1 VVAFDHM
8 NQPIIDDSELSRLL
22 LFQGVNPEDIRQWI
36 NRCRI
41 QDFATE
47 STLLVPDKENNYMY
61 VLLSGEVSIHLTDN
75 SYPPIACVH
84 EGECV
89 GEMSVFDGKTPSA
102 FVKAT
107 KDTRV
112 LAIPRDVLLTM
123 VDYSHGVARN
133 LLYLLSSR
141 LRTGNAVI
149 SGSQQLQKEYEQ
161 HANVDVLTG
170 LNNRRW
176 INNYFQRIFSRIS
189 YQETFPVLSIIMV
202 DVDHFKKFNDSY
214 GHVAGDCA
222 LRVVARA
229 MENSIRPSDRIA
241 RYGGEEFLVVLSDTN
256 SATAFIV
263 AERIRKG
270 VEEAVIEQNSIR
282 YPGLTVSLGIAQ
294 LREDDNLTELVNVAD
309 KALYSAKN
317 DGRNRICVSDRTR
330 Q

>member
-1 VVAFDHM
+1 MSNRV
-8 NQPIIDDSELSRLL
+8 IDDSELSRLL

-36 NRCRI
+36 DRCYI
-41 QDFATE
+41 EDFSVE
-47 STLLVPDKENNYMY
+47 SILLVPEKENGVMY
-61 VLLSGEVSIHLTDN
+61 VLLSGAVSIHLSSN
-75 SYPPIACVH
+75 SYPPIAHVY

-107 KDTRV
+107 ASTRALV
-112 LAIPRDVLLTM
+112 IPRDILLTM
-123 VDYSHGVARN
+123 VDHSHGVARN

-141 LRTGNAVI
+141 LRSGNEVI

-161 HANVDVLTG
+161 HANIDVLTG

-176 INNYFQRIFSRIS
+176 INNFFQRIFNRIS

-202 DVDHFKKFNDSY
+202 DVDYFKKFNDSY

-241 RYGGEEFLVVLSDTN
+241 RYGGEEFLVILSDTN
-256 SATAFIV
+256 ATAALIV

-270 VEEAVIEQNSIR
+270 VEEAIVEQNSIR
-282 YPGLTVSLGIAQ
+282 YPSLTVSLGIAQ
-294 LREDDNLTELVNVAD
+294 LREDDNLSDLVSVAD

-317 DGRNRICVSDRTR
+317 DGRNRIRVAERHST
-330 Q
+330 

>member
-1 VVAFDHM
+1 MSHPVINDT
-8 NQPIIDDSELSRLL
+8 ELSRLL
-22 LFQGVNPEDIRQWI
+22 LFQGVNPEAIREQI
-36 NRCRI
+36 ERCHI
-41 QDFATE
+41 QEFPAE
-47 STLLVPDKENNYMY
+47 SILLSPTQENGQMY

-75 SYPPIACVH
+75 SYPPIAFVH

-107 KDTRV
+107 KTTRV
-112 LAIPRDVLLTM
+112 LVIPREVLLTM
-123 VDYSHGVARN
+123 IDHSHGVARN
-133 LLYLLSSR
+133 LLYLLTSR

-161 HANVDVLTG
+161 HANIDVLTG

-176 INNYFQRIFSRIS
+176 INNYFQRIFNRIG
-189 YQETFPVLSIIMV
+189 YQEAFPVLSVIMV

-222 LRVVARA
+222 LRIVSRA

-241 RYGGEEFLVVLSDTN
+241 RYGGEEFLVILSDT
-256 SATAFIV
+256 SITMALIV
-263 AERIRKG
+263 AERIRRG
-270 VEEAVIEQNSIR
+270 VETAVIEQNGIH
-282 YPGLTVSLGIAQ
+282 YPGLTVSLGVAQ
-294 LREDDNLTELVNVAD
+294 LREDDSLSDLVNVAD

-317 DGRNRICVSDRTR
+317 DGRNKVCMTDRH

>member
-1 VVAFDHM
+1 M
-8 NQPIIDDSELSRLL
+8 TN
-22 LFQGVNPEDIRQWI
+22 
-36 NRCRI
+36 
-41 QDFATE
+41 
-47 STLLVPDKENNYMY
+47 
-61 VLLSGEVSIHLTDN
+61 N
-75 SYPPIACVH
+75 SYPPIAHAH

-107 KDTRV
+107 KATRALV
-112 LAIPRDVLLTM
+112 IPRDVLLTM
-123 VDYSHGVARN
+123 VDHSHGVARN

-161 HANVDVLTG
+161 HANIDVLTG

-176 INNYFQRIFSRIS
+176 INNYFQRIFNRIG
-189 YQETFPVLSIIMV
+189 YQESFPILSIIMV

-222 LRVVARA
+222 LRIVSRA

-241 RYGGEEFLVVLSDTN
+241 RYGGEEFLVILSDTA
-256 SATAFIV
+256 SATALIV

-282 YPGLTVSLGIAQ
+282 YPSLTVSLGIAQ
-294 LREDDNLTELVNVAD
+294 LREDDNLSELVNVAD

-317 DGRNRICVSDRTR
+317 DGRNRICVSDRL
-330 Q
+330 QQ